1 MSLQIVAHA
10 ALGLSIFLALFAEG
24 TVISLADV
32 RYLFGKPRR
41 LMRTLLAVNVLSPLV
56 AVLVCRTFSL
66 HPAVMVALV
75 TLACAPVGG
84 LFPQAMLALVP
95 AGRAVYAHGVFFATT
110 LLSVLLTPPSVEL
123 LNLVFGGDVHIRPLM
138 VAEVAIGAM
147 LLPLGLGIA
156 IGRHW
161 RGLRSWRARL
171 QRLSSL
177 LLLASLIAF
186 VPVAWPQL
194 ATIAREG
201 TLAAIAVTTLLSMAA
216 GHALGGPQED
226 GRTMLAFATVARH
239 PGVALALAS
248 LTEQPLARA
257 GVLLAV
263 IVNQFAVLP
272 YKLWRKRVHA
282 AVPAVSAPGAHSTS
296 GSRH

>member
-1 MSLQIVAHA
+1 MSLQIVANSL
-10 ALGLSIFLALFAEG
+10 LGVSIFLALFAEG
-24 TVISLADV
+24 SVISRADV
-32 RYLFGKPRR
+32 RYLFGKPGR
-41 LMRTLLAVNVLSPLV
+41 LLRTLLALNVLSPLV

-95 AGRAVYAHGVFFATT
+95 AGRAAYAHGVFFAST

-123 LNLVFGGDVHIRPLM
+123 LNLVFGGDVHIRPLT
-138 VAEVAIGAM
+138 VAEVAVGAM

-156 IGRHW
+156 IGRNWPALSRW
-161 RGLRSWRARL
+161 RPHL

-177 LLLASLIAF
+177 LLLASLVAYL
-186 VPVAWPQL
+186 PVAWPQF

-201 TLAAIAVTTLLSMAA
+201 TLAAIALTTLLSMAA
-216 GHALGGPQED
+216 GHLLGGPEAD
-226 GRTMLAFATVARH
+226 SRTMLAFATVARH
-239 PGVALALAS
+239 PGVALAVAS

-263 IVNQFAVLP
+263 MVNQFAVVP
-272 YKLWRKRVHA
+272 YRLWRKRVHA
-282 AVPAVSAPGAHSTS
+282 AVATVPAAGAHSTS